1 MLTPAEIQGMAERKY
16 PAFLQSLVTGES
28 IFPMR
33 IRFGIPST
41 TDDFAKLQQEVT
53 TLAAGNFGY
62 SIEWEEKN
70 TRKHGVQ
77 KLPSQVRFDSEDQFV
92 KALGKAGEVQLFRA
106 NISAS
111 LSRLPQ
117 LRDWLVSHVKWVVEF
132 GTIWNE
138 MLLVGEYFLANPRP
152 GLYTRQLPIAAHTK
166 FVQEN
171 TRVIGSMLDFL
182 LPDEA
187 KSDGNSFEERFG
199 LKPLAPL
206 VRFRMLDQ
214 MLLKTLAL
222 SHSEMGLPLEVFS
235 RLPIHG
241 LHVIITE
248 NLMNF
253 ECLPEAANTLAIWG
267 QGNAAELLHKVPWL
281 ADCDVYYWGDID
293 EHGFQILSRLR
304 SKFPS
309 IRSVMMEVDT
319 FEKYRHLTGA
329 GEKAGKPPS
338 NLTTEEQKAYD
349 IVAREKLRLE
359 QEKIPQPVLGDFITF
374 KH

>member
-222 SHSEMGLPLEVFS
+222 SHSEMD
-235 RLPIHG
+235 RI
-241 LHVIITE
+241 
-248 NLMNF
+248 
-253 ECLPEAANTLAIWG
+253 
-267 QGNAAELLHKVPWL
+267 
-281 ADCDVYYWGDID
+281 
-293 EHGFQILSRLR
+293 
-304 SKFPS
+304 
-309 IRSVMMEVDT
+309 
-319 FEKYRHLTGA
+319 
-329 GEKAGKPPS
+329 
-338 NLTTEEQKAYD
+338 
-349 IVAREKLRLE
+349 
-359 QEKIPQPVLGDFITF
+359 
-374 KH
+374 